1 MSERTLEM
9 PGKSSEKN
17 RKGLWRPVVL
27 IVFVAGIF
35 VLVRISG
42 LSGRIVELRGWI
54 QSLGA
59 WGGALF
65 VLIYVAATVLA
76 FPGAI
81 LSVAAGAAFGSVTG
95 DILVS
100 IGATAG
106 AGLSFLIARYLARE
120 PIARQFSGNEKF
132 RRLDH
137 LTQRYGALIV
147 TVTRLVPIFPLNLL
161 NYGFGLTA
169 VPFSVYLFWT
179 WLCTL
184 PGIILY
190 VGGADAYTRIATQGK
205 IPWPLVAVLVL
216 IVIMLIFL
224 ARCTQRKVQ

>member
-59 WGGALF
+59 GGALF

-76 FPGAI
+76 FPVG
-81 LSVAAGAAFGSVTG
+81 
-95 DILVS
+95 
-100 IGATAG
+100 
-106 AGLSFLIARYLARE
+106 
-120 PIARQFSGNEKF
+120 
-132 RRLDH
+132 
-137 LTQRYGALIV
+137 
-147 TVTRLVPIFPLNLL
+147 
-161 NYGFGLTA
+161 
-169 VPFSVYLFWT
+169 PFSPLR
-179 WLCTL
+179 
-184 PGIILY
+184 PGPRS
-190 VGGADAYTRIATQGK
+190 V
-205 IPWPLVAVLVL
+205 P
-216 IVIMLIFL
+216 
-224 ARCTQRKVQ
+224 